1 MEDIIEYGY
10 NDRTAPRFR
19 VTAHNVNTDAFYN
32 KFRKRFPKYSDK
44 KLYPNKLLNK
54 IIEEFNSTIYQET
67 VNSREGVEL
76 PEDLGILFIGNCEP
90 PKKKNI
96 NHKLSTIYKKPI
108 GEHNLHSDRLLAKI
122 FYSNYDKKYTFPSR
136 ELWSFKGSREFKSLV
151 STMYPENWMN
161 YIMVEKHMLINRQYN
176 SIITKEKMADII
188 GNAPVP
194 ENYNEF
200 EI

>member
-19 VTAHNVNTDAFYN
+19 RTRHSVIDYKFYN
-32 KFRKRFPKYSDK
+32 KFRKKYPKYSDK
-44 KLYPNKLLNK
+44 ELYPDALLGK
-54 IIEEFNSTIYQET
+54 IIDEFNTTIYQET
-67 VNSREGVEL
+67 VNCREGVEL
-76 PEDLGILFIGNCEP
+76 PEDIGKLFIGSCEP

-136 ELWSFKGSREFKSLV
+136 ELWSFKGSREFKNFV

-176 SIITKEKMADII
+176 SIVTKEKMADII